1 MDALPSLLMQTEE
14 CLRAARLFLVRRK
27 DERDDKFD
35 RGAVLSAAMKPLPFI
50 LPLPPFFAFWS
61 VPVQDQAAPGPQAP
75 QAAEPSTPTPWAGTS
90 TIPGQFSPPRM
101 APTCPRRNA
110 DRRSEL
116 LRLLGPPFRIPG
128 LVRTPEDVETHGRAE
143 KQAGVDQEAGS
154 LSIRALVTRFMHGP

>member
-1 MDALPSLLMQTEE
+1 MDALPSLLMQKEE

-75 QAAEPSTPTPWAGTS
+75 QAAGPSSSTPTPWAGTS
-90 TIPGQFSPPRM
+90 TIPGQFSPPGV
-101 APTCPRRNA
+101 ADLPAVTPTNVANYFDSSGRRFA
-110 DRRSEL
+110 SPVL
-116 LRLLGPPFRIPG
+116 
-128 LVRTPEDVETHGRAE
+128 
-143 KQAGVDQEAGS
+143 
-154 LSIRALVTRFMHGP
+154 